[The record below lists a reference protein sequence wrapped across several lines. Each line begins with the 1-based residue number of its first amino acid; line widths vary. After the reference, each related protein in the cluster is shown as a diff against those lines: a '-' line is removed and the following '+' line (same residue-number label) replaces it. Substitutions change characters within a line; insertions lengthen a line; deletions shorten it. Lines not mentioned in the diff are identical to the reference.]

1 MRLVVRSSRAGF
13 TLAECLLALTL
24 FTAGL
29 LGLSGTALSVERLG
43 SASNARATA
52 AVLASARLESMRG
65 TACALRA
72 PGSAST
78 LGIVEQWSVDAVPDL
93 TLVRDSLNLPA
104 GRGAP
109 PPAIVVEAAVPC

>member
-1 MRLVVRSSRAGF
+1 MLLDSRSSRAGF

-24 FTAGL
+24 LTAGL
-29 LGLSGTALSVERLG
+29 LGVAGTALSVERLG

-78 LGIVEQWSVDAVPDL
+78 LGIVEQWSVDAAPDL